1 MLPITFNK
9 YYFSKGQSYIE
20 VIITIAILSILF
32 AALFALVTTSYELIS
47 FTRSRIT
54 AIHLAQEKMEIIR
67 NLPYDNLGTIGGIP
81 MGELPQN
88 ESITRNDLSYDIETS
103 IVYVD
108 DPFDGLAPNDTLPTD
123 YKKIRV
129 EVSWGGIATSRK
141 NPVVLVSDI
150 APRGVESTEGGG
162 TLSILVFNAS
172 GQIVSNADITII
184 AEDTDPQVNLSL
196 QTDNEGMLILP
207 GAPECTSCYQITV
220 SKQDFSSERTYS
232 TSEVANPAKPHL
244 TIIEGELTE
253 TSFVIDQLSNL
264 TINTVSGR
272 SSNFNSRG
280 NVAFNLTGDKI
291 IGTDTEDNPVHKFNH
306 DLNTNSLG
314 ILTLEDI
321 EWDNYTITFDTETY
335 DISGTNPLL
344 PIRVI
349 PNSDPNYYLTLNLHT
364 ENNLL
369 LSFTN
374 GAGNQIAT
382 VSAILKDNDQ
392 YEETLISGTETDPDF
407 GQVFFS
413 NLESLDYSLTT
424 SAVGYATHSADVS
437 VSETTQEIII
447 LIDE

>member
-1 MLPITFNK
+1 MLPTTFNK
-9 YYFSKGQSYIE
+9 NHFSKGQSYIE
-20 VIITIAILSILF
+20 IIITIAILSILF
-32 AALFALVTTSYELIS
+32 ATLFTLVTTSYELIS

-54 AIHLAQEKMEIIR
+54 AVHLAQEKMEILR

-81 MGELPQN
+81 AGELPQN
-88 ESITRNDLSYDIETS
+88 ESITRNGLSYEIETS
-103 IVYVD
+103 IVYID
-108 DPFDGLAPNDTLPTD
+108 DPFDDLAPNDTLSTD

-150 APRGVESTEGGG
+150 TPHGIESTEGGG

-172 GQIVSNADITII
+172 GQALSNTNVTII

-196 QTDNEGMLILP
+196 QTNNEGLLILP

-220 SKQDFSSERTYS
+220 SKEDYNSERTYS

-253 TSFVIDQLSNL
+253 TSFVIDHLSNL

-272 SSNFNSRG
+272 SGGFNPRG

-291 IGTDTEDNPVHKFNH
+291 IGTDTEDNPVYKFNH
-306 DLNTNSLG
+306 DLNTNPLG
-314 ILTLEDI
+314 ILALEDI

-335 DISGTNPLL
+335 DISGANPLL

-349 PNSDPNYYLTLNLHT
+349 PDSDITYYLALNAHT

-369 LSFTN
+369 LTFTN
-374 GAGNQIAT
+374 SAGNQIAT

-392 YEETLISGTETDPDF
+392 YEETLISGNEADPDF
-407 GQVFFS
+407 GQTFFS
-413 NLESLDYSLTT
+413 SLESLDYSLTT
-424 SAVGYATHSADVS
+424 SAVGYATHSADVNI
-437 VSETTQEIII
+437 SETTQEIII